1 VARDNWIDLLDP
13 TEEMLRERAPADL
26 HPRALVELTSRPTE
40 TPPRP
45 VIEGHGDYV
54 FGHLVA
60 PVAVPDE
67 DRFYFQELGFI
78 LTHDRI
84 TTVRKTPPDG
94 QPFDP
99 GPIEAICDMKGHI
112 ASGMIA
118 YLVVDEVAERFL
130 VLLDAVDEEVQEI
143 EEGVSSWDPRHTQKR
158 IAELRRTGIGI
169 RRTLGPT
176 RDAVRGIVDGRTD
189 LEGRPV
195 FRREVFP
202 RDVELHFAQVFD
214 KLLRAI
220 DGLDFARDAV
230 AAVRDFYQGQI
241 AHDQND
247 VVKKL
252 AVVASL
258 LLVPTFIVGVYG
270 QNFDHM
276 PELHWHYGY
285 LYSWLVILGL
295 TIAQLAVFRWRR
307 WI

>member
-45 VIEGHGDYV
+45 VIEGHGDYI

-67 DRFYFQELGFI
+67 DRVYFQELGFI

-99 GPIEAICDMKGHI
+99 KPIEAICDMKGHV

-158 IAELRRTGIGI
+158 IADLRRTGIGI

-189 LEGRPV
+189 LEGRPL

-230 AAVRDFYQGQI
+230 AAVRDYSQGQI

-276 PELHWHYGY
+276 PELRWHYGY
-285 LYSWLVILGL
+285 LYSWLVIVAL
-295 TIAQLAVFRWRR
+295 TIAQLALFRWRR

>member
-13 TEEMLRERAPADL
+13 SEDDLLERAPADL
-26 HPRALVELTSRPTE
+26 HPRAITELTAPPTGQ
-40 TPPRP
+40 PPRP

-60 PVAVPDE
+60 PVAVTE
-67 DRFYFQELGFI
+67 QDRIYYQELGFV
-78 LTHDRI
+78 LTNDRI
-84 TTVRKTPPDG
+84 LTVRKTPIDG
-94 QPFDP
+94 RPFDP
-99 GPIEAICDMKGHI
+99 APVERICDMKGHV
-112 ASGMIA
+112 APGVIA
-118 YLVVDEVAERFL
+118 YLLADEVAERYL
-130 VLLDAVDEEVQEI
+130 EILDAVDEEVQEI
-143 EEGVSSWDPRHTQKR
+143 EENVGVWDPRHAQR
-158 IAELRRTGIGI
+158 RFAELRRTGIGI

-176 RDAVRGIVDGRTD
+176 RDAIRGIVDGRTD
-189 LEGRPV
+189 LEGRPI
-195 FRREVFP
+195 FRRELFP
-202 RDVELHFAQVFD
+202 RDVELHFAQVHD

-230 AAVRDFYQGQI
+230 AAVRDYYQGQI
-241 AHDQND
+241 AHDQNE

-285 LYSWLVILGL
+285 LYSWLVIVAL
-295 TIAQLAVFRWRR
+295 TIAQLVLFRWRR

>member
-1 VARDNWIDLLDP
+1 
-13 TEEMLRERAPADL
+13 
-26 HPRALVELTSRPTE
+26 
-40 TPPRP
+40 
-45 VIEGHGDYV
+45 
-54 FGHLVA
+54 
-60 PVAVPDE
+60 
-67 DRFYFQELGFI
+67 
-78 LTHDRI
+78 
-84 TTVRKTPPDG
+84 
-94 QPFDP
+94 
-99 GPIEAICDMKGHI
+99 MKGHV
-112 ASGMIA
+112 AAGMIA

-230 AAVRDFYQGQI
+230 AAVRDYYQGQI

-285 LYSWLVILGL
+285 LYSWLVIVAL